1 MKIEQ
6 LRAKGKLPTH
16 IAFII
21 DGNGRWA
28 KRRGLPRMVGHK
40 FGFSTLQKT
49 VELVAKTGIPYMS
62 VYAFSTEN
70 WNRPKD
76 EVDGLMDIFKKGF
89 TDDGLK
95 ANEYNIKVRFSGI
108 KSNLA
113 EDLQKVW
120 EQTEEDTKNNTG
132 MVLNICFNYGGRPE
146 IVHAVNELIASGVK
160 SVTAEDISN
169 HLFTAG
175 MPDPDLIVRTSGELR
190 TSNYM
195 PWQSVYTE
203 WYFPKTLWPDF
214 KYKDLVKALN
224 AYAKRERRHGAIKG

>member
-1 MKIEQ
+1 
-6 LRAKGKLPTH
+6 
-16 IAFII
+16 
-21 DGNGRWA
+21 
-28 KRRGLPRMVGHK
+28 
-40 FGFSTLQKT
+40 
-49 VELVAKTGIPYMS
+49 MS